1 MTLTSRSYAG
11 KVRGWWMA
19 GSNVFRDLA
28 LLWGSDFHGK
38 LKLKLMYFYMEP
50 LLQKAD
56 ARNDKTRQSQKFK
69 NSTDVHE
76 NTVCR
81 DLPVT

>member
-1 MTLTSRSYAG
+1 MDG
-11 KVRGWWMA
+11 GW
-19 GSNVFRDLA
+19 LA
-28 LLWGSDFHGK
+28 RMCLEILRCFGGSDFHGK